1 MRCFSRIK
9 GQRRK
14 FAFECF
20 WKIGDFSTQNAYI
33 CGLVKQTFI
42 VRRRPRSGNR
52 CEKTTTNT
60 YYVNAENTSEKV
72 CKTYFL
78 QTFQISNGRLGRA
91 LKRAR
96 VSSPGEDLRGR
107 HEPANKTPDA
117 KIQMVRDHIN
127 SFPSY
132 QSHYTRS
139 HNSNRKYLDS
149 KLNLRLMYGLYKEKY
164 GNNGDAPVSE
174 AIYRHVFHHDFN
186 LHFHVPSKDTCVRC
200 DLFKAKLNCATD
212 DNVKKTINQEHTLH
226 LRKSEKARQSLI
238 DDKSACILNRGEVYG
253 FTFDLEKALPFPTL
267 TCSLA
272 YYKRNMYVY
281 NLGIHELGED
291 EKGFMYVWNETIAS
305 RGAQEI
311 GSCIRTHIA
320 TYAKGAS
327 KIIAYSD
334 ACGGQNRNFK
344 QCLLWLKLLA
354 DTAGLETIDHKF
366 MVSGHSFLPNDRDF
380 GHIEQHAKNTVK
392 YVPEYWYSL
401 IKKCR
406 PRKPFCVYEM
416 QKTNFV
422 SSKPLE
428 EYVLRRKKN
437 EQNNPVSWLRIQWL
451 HFEKHEAYKIYYK
464 ETLNE
469 DWSFEVINLQQ
480 NRKGAPKLFKNI
492 NLPPLYDSPRPVN
505 NNKKKNMEE
514 LLQFIPPIHH
524 NFFKDLNIDE
534 NVEDI
539 GPLEE
544 ALEEED

>member
-1 MRCFSRIK
+1 MDDSESEQEPFSGCESEYEPGSDESEESTSLSDNSSYLQPQKSKRLGRKRFREPAKHIKCIRKKRRNQGLEYIGTQGKVVPAKAFTNLDCKCRMRCFSRIK

-20 WKIGDFSTQNAYI
+20 WKMGDFSTQNAYI

-107 HEPANKTPDA
+107 HEPANKTPEA
-117 KIQMVRDHIN
+117 KIQMVWDHIN

-311 GSCIRTHIA
+311 GSLPHT
-320 TYAKGAS
+320 
-327 KIIAYSD
+327 
-334 ACGGQNRNFK
+334 
-344 QCLLWLKLLA
+344 LKAL
-354 DTAGLETIDHKF
+354 
-366 MVSGHSFLPNDRDF
+366 
-380 GHIEQHAKNTVK
+380 VK
-392 YVPEYWYSL
+392 
-401 IKKCR
+401 
-406 PRKPFCVYEM
+406 
-416 QKTNFV
+416 
-422 SSKPLE
+422 
-428 EYVLRRKKN
+428 
-437 EQNNPVSWLRIQWL
+437 
-451 HFEKHEAYKIYYK
+451 
-464 ETLNE
+464 
-469 DWSFEVINLQQ
+469 
-480 NRKGAPKLFKNI
+480 
-492 NLPPLYDSPRPVN
+492 
-505 NNKKKNMEE
+505 
-514 LLQFIPPIHH
+514 
-524 NFFKDLNIDE
+524 
-534 NVEDI
+534 
-539 GPLEE
+539 
-544 ALEEED
+544 